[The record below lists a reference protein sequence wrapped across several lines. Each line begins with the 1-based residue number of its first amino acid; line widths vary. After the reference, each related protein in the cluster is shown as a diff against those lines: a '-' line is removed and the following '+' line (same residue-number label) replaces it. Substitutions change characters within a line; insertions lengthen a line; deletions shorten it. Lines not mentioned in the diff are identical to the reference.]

1 MNRNG
6 LYLIIGALALAAL
19 VIGYLFYQEK
29 QKTSGITIDLGK
41 DSISIETK

>member
-1 MNRNG
+1 MNRNT
-6 LYLIIGALALAAL
+6 LYLIIGALALAAM
-19 VIGYLFYQEK
+19 ISFYLFYQER